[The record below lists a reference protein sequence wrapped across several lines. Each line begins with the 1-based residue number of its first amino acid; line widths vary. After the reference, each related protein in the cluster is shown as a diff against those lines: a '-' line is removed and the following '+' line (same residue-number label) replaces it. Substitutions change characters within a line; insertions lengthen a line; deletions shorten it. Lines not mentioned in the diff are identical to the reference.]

1 MAVGLFVLV
10 EIIRASLL
18 RLKHTQLGKSSIK
31 RLPGDAV
38 GISCWLRWRFR
49 ESSREEKEWVCIK
62 Q

>member
-31 RLPGDAV
+31 RLPGDGA
-38 GISCWLRWRFR
+38 GIPCWLRWRLR
-49 ESSREEKEWVCIK
+49 ESSREVEEWVCVRS
-62 Q
+62 